1 MAFYSGVV
9 PPVKTQIQGSQ
20 NIPFAQTVTT
30 GRQIVEGASG
40 ALALQ
45 TTAIDINSKLNKLEI
60 MDQRLSQLVINS
72 DTIENYVVQ
81 ISDKTTTTNTLLTT
95 ANTFSNAS
103 AVNSGFISSNTG
115 TTATNTGTTATN
127 TATTNTTL
135 ATTNTTLTTANNL
148 ATLSNWIQQKTIF
161 TALSFTTTQSFNG
174 VAITSNIDLYL
185 ASPIPPFTPTFY
197 YNSFSAIGVLTGV
210 FTDASNPVMRL
221 QMSNDNVR
229 WITDTQNPLYSPVGS
244 NTPFNLYRYN
254 LTFRYIRLIATYSG
268 AISITSFS
276 ANLSHI

>member
-9 PPVKTQIQGSQ
+9 PPVKTQIQGSL

-60 MDQRLSQLVINS
+60 MDTRLGQLVVNS
-72 DTIENYVVQ
+72 DTIENQVFL
-81 ISDKTTTTNTLLTT
+81 ISDYTSATNSLLTT
-95 ANTFSNAS
+95 SNTFSNAS
-103 AVNSGFISSNTG
+103 AVNSGFISANTG

-161 TALSFTTTQSFNG
+161 TA
-174 VAITSNIDLYL
+174 VASITFQNFAGGAMTNTLDLYV
-185 ASPIPPFTPTFY
+185 ASPIAPFTPTYY
-197 YNSFSAIGVLTGV
+197 YNTITIMGDITG
-210 FTDASNPVMRL
+210 TLPASPQLRF
-221 QMSNDNVR
+221 QFSNDNQR
-229 WITDTQNPLYSPVGS
+229 WITDTQNPSFYTTTFFTTS
-244 NTPFNLYRYN
+244 NQFNMQKTN
-254 LTFRYIRLIATYSG
+254 LAFRYARVISLATFTTTNYWVS
-268 AISITSFS
+268 
-276 ANLSHI
+276 LSRV